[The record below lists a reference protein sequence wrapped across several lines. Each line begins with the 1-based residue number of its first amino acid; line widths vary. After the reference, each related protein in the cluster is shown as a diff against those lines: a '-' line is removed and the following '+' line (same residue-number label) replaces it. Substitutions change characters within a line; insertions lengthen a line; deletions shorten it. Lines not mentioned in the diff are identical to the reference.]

1 MFKNLYITELQKNH
15 YDKAKKHY
23 NDKNNYLIDVT
34 KVKEHSTDANI
45 LKNLVI
51 PTSKDDQIAASIAKQ
66 NITMTKSI
74 ESAITF

>member
-1 MFKNLYITELQKNH
+1 MVYNQDSKIS
-15 YDKAKKHY
+15 HY

-34 KVKEHSTDANI
+34 KAKEHSKDANI

-74 ESAITF
+74 ESAINF